1 MRKEVLLVYVG
12 LAINV
17 DEGAKHRLNSF
28 INEYNKIGFKVTVLA
43 FCKKGLFLKDKKRYL
58 NSNASWLLLPY

>member
-43 FCKKGLFLKDKKRYL
+43 FCKKGLFLKDKKDI
-58 NSNASWLLLPY
+58 

>member
-1 MRKEVLLVYVG
+1 MSIMRKEVLLVYVG

-43 FCKKGLFLKDKKRYL
+43 FCKKGLFLKDKKR
-58 NSNASWLLLPY
+58 NEDKE